1 MERLTKRQL
10 VASLARILAARPRAP
25 RSVAGNPLLRT
36 ILERRTRRRF
46 RDEDV
51 APDEREAILE
61 AGRLAPSTVNL
72 QTWTFLPFD
81 REQWRR
87 TFSRPLPLGAPWA
100 VMILADTRRA
110 RRAFEFPAAPLCDHT
125 VGVMNASL
133 AAMSMVLAAE
143 ALGLGSCL
151 LSETGKTGFYDAA
164 ELADVLVLPAGVLP
178 LVTAVFGRPLSGRP
192 RPVMPPKLPV
202 EAVAPAGGYR
212 DADAAV
218 LAAWRRQM
226 QAGYQAATGGRSFAG
241 QLAHYAR
248 RIGEAEA
255 GLRRLVLGDGPDA
268 AAGGRGKGL

>member
-10 VASLARILAARPRAP
+10 IASLARILAARPRTP
-25 RSVAGNPLLRT
+25 RSVAGNPLLKT

-51 APDEREAILE
+51 PPDLRAAILE

-72 QTWTFLPFD
+72 QTWTFLPLG
-81 REQWRR
+81 RGEWRR
-87 TFSRPLPLGAPWA
+87 TFGRPLPLGAPWA
-100 VMILADTRRA
+100 VMVLADTRRA
-110 RRAFEFPAAPLCDHT
+110 RRAFDFPAAPLCDHT

-143 ALGLGSCL
+143 AMGLGSCL

-164 ELADVLVLPAGVLP
+164 ELAGVLALPAGVLP
-178 LVTAVFGRPLSGRP
+178 LVTAVFGWPPRGRP

-212 DADAAV
+212 DADEAV
-218 LAAWRRQM
+218 LESWRRQM
-226 QAGYQAATGGRSFAG
+226 QAGYQAATGGRSLAG
-241 QLAHYAR
+241 QLDRYAT

-255 GLRRLVLGDGPDA
+255 GLRRLVLDEGA
-268 AAGGRGKGL
+268 APAPA